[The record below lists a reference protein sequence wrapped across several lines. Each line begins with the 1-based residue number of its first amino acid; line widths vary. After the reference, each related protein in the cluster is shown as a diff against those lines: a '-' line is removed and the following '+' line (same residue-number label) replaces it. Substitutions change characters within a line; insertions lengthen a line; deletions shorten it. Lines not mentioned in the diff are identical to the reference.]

1 MKIKKAAISALVSL
15 MLLAQAMIPATAA
28 EAQTIEAP
36 QTAEETAVSIDADEE
51 PEADAE
57 AADEQTISLEAAE
70 SAGTSGLAL
79 SSAEEGSKKE
89 QEYLEKNPELAELG
103 EYVFEGDTVP
113 CSENDPSYHK
123 YISSLMEQGLGN
135 TVSLDK
141 ALGMRVLTS
150 YVYNSENLVHQ
161 ARFANSRKTYG
172 IDVSY
177 YQGNIDWAKVKAEG
191 YSFAILRAGYR
202 GYGAAGTLV
211 LDDKFQSYLIGAKAA
226 GLDVG
231 VYFYTQ
237 AISVAEAREEA
248 DFVYKYIKG
257 TKLELP
263 VYFDMETVEN
273 AKGRLDNAGLTK
285 AQKTEIN
292 KAFCERI
299 KSYGYAPGIY
309 TNISWYTYWLNG
321 EELSALYP
329 IWLANYTMQ
338 TKFEGPFNI
347 WQYGYGVVN
356 GIAGYADLNVKYDN
370 SEPPETVENLAVS
383 GAVSDSAKLTWSAS
397 SGSTAYDVFKN
408 TSSGAEIVKNA
419 TGTSATIA
427 LTGSLTTYY
436 VKGYYLVNNQKIYSA
451 PSNEIV
457 LKKSAP
463 TAPWQTTQ
471 TTSSI
476 KLTWNKVTDADE
488 YAVQIYNESTGKYYN
503 KTIVTTN
510 SCNVTGLDAGTKY
523 KVRIRCYYKESDG
536 TTTTGSYGGEAIVA
550 TMHAAIAAPTFVS
563 KTGTSITL
571 SWSKAAGAAGYQV
584 TYYSSAAGKYVE
596 LKRTTSTKATLT
608 GLTKGT
614 IYFFK
619 VSPYHNADVGCIIG
633 ENSEGLLCAT
643 RCDAPASFTCTSD
656 DSTGNATFK
665 WSAAS
670 GANGYRLYISKNGAE
685 AQPMAET
692 ESLST
697 TVKNLNNGVYTAY
710 LRPYIKLDGVRY
722 YGTSSEETGFVIGKK
737 APTPRVAAVTSRTV
751 SLSWDAVPGAYQ
763 YHTYVYNTE
772 TGVYNRKGTLNNS
785 TLTYTFSDLEPETK
799 YTFKVRTYYKNGEY
813 KYSSAVKT
821 TTLELSANDIANCK
835 VTIPYA
841 SYTYRGRG
849 IKPTVTVKDNGTK
862 LTLNK
867 DYKLSYSNNTNVGT
881 ATISVT
887 GIGDYT
893 GVYKKTFTVKALD
906 VSSSYAKVTIP
917 YASYTYTGLLIKPEA
932 TLRFKDGTAIP
943 KSEYSVSY
951 SKNRAVGL
959 AEITVYPA
967 GKNVTSSFTRTF
979 VIKPEKNKITSLTST
994 KSGAFTIKWNAAT
1007 AGATGYQVLYSTTSD
1022 FSSNVHSWSTT
1033 NLSDLTE
1040 NFSSV
1045 PKSGETWYV
1054 KVRSYIAANNT
1065 RYGNYSAVKTVKV
1078 K

>member
-1 MKIKKAAISALVSL
+1 MKIKKAAVSALVSL
-15 MLLAQAMIPATAA
+15 MLCVQAVIPAAA
-28 EAQTIEAP
+28 EAKTIGTTQPA
-36 QTAEETAVSIDADEE
+36 AETVISSDADEE
-51 PEADAE
+51 PAADQADDQALSLKAAE
-57 AADEQTISLEAAE
+57 A
-70 SAGTSGLAL
+70 AGTSGLAI
-79 SSAEEGSKKE
+79 SSAEEGRRKE
-89 QEYLEKNPELAELG
+89 QEYLEKNPELAKLG
-103 EYVFEGDTVP
+103 EYVFKGDTVP

-123 YISSLMEQGLGN
+123 YISGLMQQKLGN

-141 ALGMRVLTS
+141 SLGLSTVTS

-161 ARFANSRKTYG
+161 ARFANCRKTYG
-172 IDVSY
+172 IDVCY
-177 YQGNIDWAKVKAEG
+177 FQGNIDWAKVKAEG
-191 YSFAILRAGYR
+191 FSFAILRVGYR
-202 GYGAAGTLV
+202 GYGSAGTLV
-211 LDDKFQSYLIGAKAA
+211 LDDKFQSYLVGAKAA

-257 TKLELP
+257 TKLDLP

-273 AKGRLDNAGLTK
+273 AKGRLDTAGLSK
-285 AQKTEIN
+285 AQKTAIN

-338 TKFEGPFNI
+338 TKFEGPFDT

-356 GIAGYADLNVKYDN
+356 GISGYADLDVKYEN
-370 SEPPETVENLAVS
+370 SVPPEPVTDLSVS

-397 SGSTAYDVFKN
+397 GGSTAYDVFRK
-408 TSSGAEIVKNA
+408 TSSGDEIVKNV
-419 TGTSATIA
+419 TGTSATID
-427 LTGSLTTYY
+427 LTSGFSTYY
-436 VKGYYLVNNQKIYSA
+436 VKGYYLFNSKKIYSD

-463 TAPWQTTQ
+463 TAPWQISQ
-471 TTSSI
+471 TASTI

-503 KTIVTTN
+503 KTKVTTN

-536 TTTTGSYGGEAIVA
+536 TTTTGSYGGETIAA
-550 TMHAAIAAPTFVS
+550 TRHAAIAAPKFVS
-563 KTGTSITL
+563 KTDTGITI
-571 SWSKAAGAAGYQV
+571 SWDKAKGAEGYRV
-584 TYYSSAAGKYVE
+584 IYYSSAAGKYIE
-596 LKRTTSTKATLT
+596 LKRTASTKATLT
-608 GLTKGT
+608 GLEKGT

-619 VSPYHNADVGCIIG
+619 VSPYHTADSGCIIG

-643 RCDAPASFTCTSD
+643 RCDAPANFTCTTD
-656 DSTGNATFK
+656 DSTGNTTFK

-670 GANGYRLYISKNGAE
+670 GANGYRLYISADGSE
-685 AQPMAET
+685 AMPLAET
-692 ESLST
+692 DGLTT
-697 TVKNLNNGVYTAY
+697 TVTSLNKGVYTAY

-785 TLTYTFSDLEPETK
+785 TLTYTFSGLEPETK
-799 YTFKVRTYYKNGEY
+799 YTFKVRVYYKNGEY

-862 LTLNK
+862 LTLGK
-867 DYKLSYSNNTNVGT
+867 DYELSYSNNINIGT
-881 ATISVT
+881 ATITVT

-893 GVYKKTFTVKALD
+893 GVYKKTFTIKALD
-906 VSSSYAKVTIP
+906 VSSSYAKLTIP

-959 AEITVYPA
+959 AEITVYPT
-967 GKNVTSSFTRTF
+967 GKNVTNSFTRTF
-979 VIKPEKNKITSLTST
+979 VIKPEKNKITSLTSA
-994 KSGAFTIKWNAAT
+994 KSGVFTLNWKAAT
-1007 AGATGYQVLYSTTSD
+1007 AGATGYQVLYSTTPD
-1022 FSSNVHSWSTT
+1022 FSSNVHTWSTT

-1065 RYGNYSAVKTVKV
+1065 RYGNYSAVKTIKV